1 MEPSN
6 SFAPNLFGS
15 LLDDD
20 QDDEIIHESA
30 YASGLDIIR
39 HQEQQLS
46 QPRRLDEIQPEIVLD
61 DEDKVH
67 EDDAL
72 LGAVAAGQVLG
83 SRRGSAG
90 LVQLVKKGLSSAEM
104 KEIKTAA
111 KKGKDHALKLLHV
124 MSVSMDT
131 REVEKASV
139 KLRAQLDNRPYGH
152 TGDAVNNH
160 YVSWARAGAI
170 KATLNALRNH
180 SQSVRVA
187 VPCLASLRCLASCK
201 WSRFLVQYTGAQL
214 IDKRGGVPIIL
225 KVMKVNGVETAQDE
239 STGGSHLT
247 DLQADACR
255 ILGTMADM
263 NQDIRN
269 QIKQGSGDSLI
280 QDVMHRYRSSECV
293 QRAGHQVLA
302 ILSSNLSQSS
312 RFLGR

>member
-20 QDDEIIHESA
+20 QDDDIIHESA

-90 LVQLVKKGLSSAEM
+90 LVKKGLSSAEM

-111 KKGKDHALKLLHV
+111 KQGKDHALKLLHV

-201 WSRFLVQYTGAQL
+201 WSRFLVQHTGAQL

-225 KVMKVNGVETAQDE
+225 KVMKVNGVETAHE
-239 STGGSHLT
+239 G
-247 DLQADACR
+247 
-255 ILGTMADM
+255 
-263 NQDIRN
+263 
-269 QIKQGSGDSLI
+269 
-280 QDVMHRYRSSECV
+280 
-293 QRAGHQVLA
+293 
-302 ILSSNLSQSS
+302 
-312 RFLGR
+312 